1 MRSNLEQVRITV
13 LGSGTSVGV
22 PTIGCRCEVCLSSD
36 PRDNRLRPSV
46 LVQYSGRNVLVD
58 ATPDFRIQ
66 ALRAGIDRLD
76 AILLTHGHVDHLF
89 GLDDVRPINAHQRA
103 AIPIYGSPAT
113 IAIVRRC
120 FGYAFDGAEKDTAI
134 PRLVI
139 HELDGKPFDLFG
151 MRITPV
157 PVMHGSMEI
166 YGFRFGDAAAYLT
179 DQSDIPE
186 ESIRKLQ
193 GLDVLFL
200 DALRH
205 KPHPTHTTVE
215 KALEFIGRIAPR
227 RAYFTHICHDLAHE
241 ITESALPP
249 HVRLAYDTLEVTAGR
264 RTL

>member
-1 MRSNLEQVRITV
+1 MPLNRESLRITV

-22 PTIGCRCEVCLSSD
+22 PTIGCPCEVCHSLD

-46 LVQYSGRNVLVD
+46 LVRYSGKNVLVD
-58 ATPDFRIQ
+58 TTPDFRLQ

-76 AILLTHGHVDHLF
+76 AILYTHAHVDHMM
-89 GLDDVRPINAHQRA
+89 GLDDVRPINARQRA
-103 AIPIYGSPAT
+103 AIPIYGSPGTIAT
-113 IAIVRRC
+113 IRRC
-120 FGYAFDGAEKDTAI
+120 FGYAFDGLEKESSVPKLI
-134 PRLVI
+134 V
-139 HELDGKPFDLFG
+139 HELDGGPFDLFG
-151 MRITPV
+151 LQITPV
-157 PVMHGSMEI
+157 PVMHGSMPI

-186 ESIRKLQ
+186 ESIEKLK

-215 KALEFIGRIAPR
+215 RALQFVEKIAPR

-241 ITESALPP
+241 ITESTLPP

-264 RTL
+264 RTQ